1 MQICDVQKI
10 YIPVG
15 WSDTSTHNPRSQWF
29 WYFYTFFL
37 LWAIIWKESAMR
49 NNFWVSKLRRS
60 SCRNKSHQSA
70 PKGWLNSSSAS
81 GTGRKMSDGRQ
92 RHISKI
98 WQIWHTPLAECCH
111 WCDNCVT
118 KLCKGGDKVECLLLS
133 WSRHFSPFSCMSTF
147 GYDLFYTVPLFPF
160 HSIVYKRLLLLVAL
174 RPTRF
179 GCLSL
184 SWCVC
189 YALVLP

>member
-37 LWAIIWKESAMR
+37 LWAIIWKESTMR
-49 NNFWVSKLRRS
+49 INFWVSKLRRS
-60 SCRNKSHQSA
+60 SCRNRSHQSA
-70 PKGWLNSSSAS
+70 PKGDKRWWNSGSAS

-98 WQIWHTPLAECCH
+98 WQIWHTACRMLPVAIFPHAVTRWKRKLPRRHTFRAVKPVNHEMDTPDYI
-111 WCDNCVT
+111 WTQNSVFLVT
-118 KLCKGGDKVECLLLS
+118 KNK
-133 WSRHFSPFSCMSTF
+133 M
-147 GYDLFYTVPLFPF
+147 
-160 HSIVYKRLLLLVAL
+160 
-174 RPTRF
+174 
-179 GCLSL
+179 
-184 SWCVC
+184 
-189 YALVLP
+189 